1 MKKKTKPVLVTDKN
15 QLDGGG
21 GAGLVSG
28 DLCFAL
34 LIRAEVKVAIGPQ
47 VEHKLEGIF

>member
-1 MKKKTKPVLVTDKN
+1 MKKKKPALVTDKN

-21 GAGLVSG
+21 AGPVSG

>member
-21 GAGLVSG
+21 AGLISVVV
-28 DLCFAL
+28 
-34 LIRAEVKVAIGPQ
+34 RV
-47 VEHKLEGIF
+47 